1 MIGKRLSFAKN
12 LTSSGS
18 HGSLDLD
25 GSPKQTDNAKKSILR
40 TSPLRSG
47 LGSNDNLRA
56 ALMQKDEKR
65 IQFNLDN
72 DDDKMELQVKLKE
85 GCTLMATSKF

>member
-1 MIGKRLSFAKN
+1 M
-12 LTSSGS
+12 
-18 HGSLDLD
+18 
-25 GSPKQTDNAKKSILR
+25 AKKSILR

-47 LGSNDNLRA
+47 LGSNNNLRA

-72 DDDKMELQVKLKE
+72 DEDKMELQVKFKE
-85 GCTLMATSKF
+85 GCT